1 MNCFGYLEGVN
12 GVKTGFTNGA
22 GRCLVTS
29 VTRNN
34 FNIITVVLG
43 ADTKKIR
50 TSDSIK
56 LIEYTYKNYE
66 LVNIEKIV
74 KEEFENWK
82 SINQKRIKVEKSAS
96 DKIDICLGKQAYK
109 EYPIKKETENL
120 INFKANAKYNWEAPV
135 EQNTQIGELI
145 VYIDTKKI
153 DEIEIKTLQNIP
165 RKNTKIYML
174 ELLCLY
180 RYL

>member
-1 MNCFGYLEGVN
+1 M
-12 GVKTGFTNGA
+12 
-22 GRCLVTS
+22 
-29 VTRNN
+29 
-34 FNIITVVLG
+34 VLG

-74 KEEFENWK
+74 KDEFENWK
-82 SINQKRIKVEKSAS
+82 SINQKRIKVEKSAL
-96 DKIDICLGKQAYK
+96 DKIAITLGKLTYK
-109 EYPIKKETENL
+109 EYPIKKGTENL
-120 INFKANAKYNWEAPV
+120 INFKANAKYNWEAPIG
-135 EQNTQIGELI
+135 QNTPIGEFI
-145 VYIDTKKI
+145 VYIDNKKI
-153 DEIEIKTLQNIP
+153 DKIEIKIFQNIP
-165 RKNTKIYML
+165 RKNVKIYMY